1 MSKKA
6 LSTHHLL
13 DTKQMQSKFPA
24 LKAARII
31 QNNGVIAYPT
41 ESVYGLGCDPLSEQA
56 VFRILQLK
64 RRPVEKG
71 LIIIASSFEQLEPF
85 IIISEKDKQKITG
98 YDSPMTWLVT
108 KSDHTPH
115 WISGKHKKVA
125 VRICQHPFVIDLCNK
140 LKHPIVSTSANPT
153 AKKPANTLMQARQYF
168 SNQVDMY
175 INGNTGKLKTSTPI
189 TDLETNT
196 LIRSS

>member
-1 MSKKA
+1 
-6 LSTHHLL
+6 
-13 DTKQMQSKFPA
+13 MQSKFPA

-56 VFRILQLK
+56 VFKILQLK

-71 LIIIASSFEQLEPF
+71 LIIISSNIEQLEPF
-85 IIISEKDKQKITG
+85 IRISDNDKAKIVN
-98 YDSPMTWLVT
+98 YNSPMTWLVN
-108 KSDHTPH
+108 KSEYTPH
-115 WISGKHKKVA
+115 WISGNHKKVA
-125 VRICQHPFVIDLCNK
+125 VRVCQHPFVIDLCNK
-140 LKHPIVSTSANPT
+140 LKHPIVSTSANP
-153 AKKPANTLMQARQYF
+153 ASKKPANTLMQARQYF

-175 INGNTGKLKTSTPI
+175 INGNTGELKTSTPI

-196 LIRSS
+196 LIRST